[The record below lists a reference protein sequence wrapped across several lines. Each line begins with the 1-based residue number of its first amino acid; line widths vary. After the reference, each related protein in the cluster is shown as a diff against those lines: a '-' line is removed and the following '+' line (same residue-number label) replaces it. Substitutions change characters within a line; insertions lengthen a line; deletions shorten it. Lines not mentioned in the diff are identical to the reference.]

1 MQTTQAQREQENAK
15 RKSEA
20 ENRQLLK
27 IIEGLVKAIL
37 ITVLG
42 LAIALFTLIPQQK
55 EANLFHHAK
64 QLGVIIIRQFTRF
77 FPGEYAT
84 SDRWREKVN
93 DWITIWNQIMD
104 GVSGNTHKQR
114 EGGNNGN

>member
-1 MQTTQAQREQENAK
+1 MQSTQSQREAENK
-15 RKSEA
+15 QRQSEA

-37 ITVLG
+37 ITILG

-84 SDRWREKVN
+84 SDRWREKAN
-93 DWITIWNQIMD
+93 DWVRTWNEVMG
-104 GVSGNTHKQR
+104 GVSGNTHR
-114 EGGNNGN
+114 GDTNGN

>member
-1 MQTTQAQREQENAK
+1 MQTPQDQQREVESKQ
-15 RKSEA
+15 RQSDA

-55 EANLFHHAK
+55 EANFFHHAK

-84 SDRWREKVN
+84 SDRWREKANEYIRV
-93 DWITIWNQIMD
+93 WNEIMN
-104 GVSGNTHKQR
+104 GVSGNTHR
-114 EGGNNGN
+114 GDTNGN